1 MNPNQPF
8 EQIVHSANSPLE
20 SGAVV
25 GPAIMQRAVN
35 AFSSRLREYGG
46 TIFGE
51 QIDSTGSR
59 RDEKQS
65 SFMSIDMSKATHMVR
80 GLKMDEEGNVVAT
93 LTMVG
98 PSSKNLLNNVA
109 DGILKFVPRMLAA
122 TVDDG
127 NGGKIAQQCEI
138 ITVDLVNVGGVIS
151 TRRPP
156 LYGLNLV
163 HNNLIAE
170 YGSEH
175 VKRHDPH
182 DAAEG
187 QTYIDVRL
195 NDKHVVVQYSPRHGF
210 GVSYI
215 CPDPL
220 DLSNVPDELHQTPEK
235 TFQRVKELIGPAYPE
250 EELQLIKL
258 LDVIHIDKNL
268 STHEEYVRGNAL
280 INRVQR
286 MDAGERDCICLSFEK
301 GPVDDGDVPSKSSRD
316 TLVEEGFM
324 AKVVVKGEEGYNACT
339 YKGAMAYRL
348 IKAGA

>member
-20 SGAVV
+20 SGALV
-25 GPAIMQRAVN
+25 GPAVMHRAVN
-35 AFSSRLREYGG
+35 AFSSRLRENGG

-59 RDEKQS
+59 RDEKSS
-65 SFMSIDMSKATHMVR
+65 SFMSIDMNKATHMVR

-175 VKRHDPH
+175 VKRHDS
-182 DAAEG
+182 DEEG
-187 QTYIDVRL
+187 QTYIDVKL
-195 NDKHVVVQYSPRHGF
+195 NDKYVMVKFSTRFGF
-210 GVSYI
+210 GLFYI
-215 CPDPL
+215 NPDPS
-220 DLSNVPDELHQTPEK
+220 DLMSVPEEIHQTAQK
-235 TFQRVKELIGPAYPE
+235 AFDRIKELIGPAYPE

-324 AKVVVKGEEGYNACT
+324 AKVVVKGEEGFNACT